1 MIDYPVRQAIGNDG
15 PKLGFILDR
24 KRSRGHNPNVI
35 TDLEFA
41 DDIPLVTEELEQVQ
55 GSLYY
60 VQENAAEIA
69 LHLNSDKTEFMS
81 FSEKKCIIGLSGT
94 VGLLVTFFNL

>member
-1 MIDYPVRQAIGNDG
+1 MINYGVRQAIGKYA

-35 TDLEFA
+35 TDLEFS
-41 DDIPLVTEELEQVQ
+41 DDIALVTEELEQGQ

-81 FSEKKCIIGLSGT
+81 FSQKKCIIGLSGT